1 MLDDEAAAAG
11 SSVDLDAADDGPA
24 DAKRSKVAAGEGQA
38 AHVELPSAPAE
49 LAAAVGG
56 TGGGGRASMT
66 AVSKVCSKRSA
77 CRAST

>member
-38 AHVELPSAPAE
+38 AHV
-49 LAAAVGG
+49 
-56 TGGGGRASMT
+56 
-66 AVSKVCSKRSA
+66 
-77 CRAST
+77 